1 MRDDKF
7 YDKIGIVPTKCDK
20 SIHPTNHT
28 RKRNKPNMKL
38 LRTKLNNYPFLA
50 KCLTPD
56 TLLFD
61 IETTGLSAD
70 TSYLY
75 LIGAVCLEDNE
86 PTLLQWFCDEYS
98 EEKEV
103 LASFRDFL
111 KNYPKLVHYNGTGFD
126 IPYLNK
132 KFKRHC
138 LSYAIDSEGTLDIY
152 KLLLPFKKHTSFPD
166 FKQKTLEQ
174 CAGFIRTDTF
184 SGGDLTDVYA
194 AYAGKYR
201 LATLTGNSEE
211 ADALRYV
218 MLLHN
223 HDDLVGLF
231 HLYIKTRLAD
241 FFAGTLLPS
250 VVRLEQGLLYTFDF
264 PLLPFPVSLMQN
276 DCVFTVTEKETDLL
290 LPFYEGEL
298 KYFFKDYKNY
308 YYLKYEDTA
317 VHASVAEWVDKE
329 AKEKCKPATA
339 YQKKCGTF
347 LTLPFSKPESKD
359 ELNDVPL
366 FYQDYKAL
374 PSYIEFNAGLVCN
387 PAFVSACFDIFL
399 KNK

>member
-1 MRDDKF
+1 
-7 YDKIGIVPTKCDK
+7 
-20 SIHPTNHT
+20 
-28 RKRNKPNMKL
+28 MKL
-38 LRTKLNNYPFLA
+38 IRTKLNTEKFHGLSLPA
-50 KCLTPD
+50 D

-75 LIGAVCLEDNE
+75 LIGAVYQEDGE

-103 LASFRDFL
+103 LASFRDFV
-111 KNYPKLVHYNGTGFD
+111 KNYPRLVHYNGTGFD

-138 LSYAIDSEGTLDIY
+138 LSYAIDGEGTLDIY
-152 KLLLPFKKHTSFPD
+152 KILLPFKKHTAFPD

-174 CAGFIRTDTF
+174 YAGFIREDTF
-184 SGGDLTDVYA
+184 SGGELTDVYA
-194 AYAGKYR
+194 AYTGKYR

-223 HDDLVGLF
+223 HDDLIGLF
-231 HLYIKTRLAD
+231 YLYNKTRLPD
-241 FFAGTLLPS
+241 FFAGNLQPS
-250 VVRLEQGLLYTFDF
+250 VIKLEQGLLYTFDF
-264 PLLPFPVSLMQN
+264 PLLPFPFSLMQN
-276 DCVFTVTEKETDLL
+276 DCVLTVTEKETDLL

-317 VHASVAEWVDKE
+317 VHVSVAEWVDKDV
-329 AKEKCKPATA
+329 KEKCKPATA
-339 YQKKCGTF
+339 YQKKSSTF
-347 LTLPFSKPESKD
+347 LALPFNKPEQEN
-359 ELNDVPL
+359 ELAELPL
-366 FYQDYKAL
+366 FYKEYKVL
-374 PSYIEFNAGLVCN
+374 PGYVEYTNELAVNKKFITT
-387 PAFVSACFDIFL
+387 CFDFFL
-399 KNK
+399 QKNK

>member
-1 MRDDKF
+1 MIKCELLRHNATDF
-7 YDKIGIVPTKCDK
+7 SYAINAAPRYRTKGD
-20 SIHPTNHT
+20 I
-28 RKRNKPNMKL
+28 RIMKL
-38 LRTKLNNYPFLA
+38 IRSKLNTESELGLSLPA
-50 KCLTPD
+50 D

-75 LIGAVCLEDNE
+75 LIGAICLEEGE

-103 LASFRDFL
+103 LASFRDFV
-111 KNYPKLVHYNGTGFD
+111 KNYSHLVHYNGTGFD

-152 KLLLPFKKHTSFPD
+152 KLLLPFKKHTTFPD

-174 CAGFIRTDTF
+174 YAGFIRTDAF

-194 AYAGKYR
+194 AYTGKYR

-211 ADALRYV
+211 ADALRHV

-223 HDDLVGLF
+223 HDDLIGLF
-231 HLYIKTRLAD
+231 YLYNKTKLAD
-241 FFAGTLLPS
+241 FFAGSLQPS
-250 VVRLEQGLLYTFDF
+250 VIKLEQGLLYTFDF
-264 PLLPFPVSLMQN
+264 PLLPFPISLMHN

-290 LPFYEGEL
+290 LPFYDGEL
-298 KYFFKDYKNY
+298 KFFFKDYKNY
-308 YYLKYEDTA
+308 FYLKYEDTA

-329 AKEKCKPATA
+329 AKEKCKSSTA
-339 YQKKCGTF
+339 YQKKNGTF
-347 LTLPFSKPESKD
+347 LAVPFAKPEQRE
-359 ELNDVPL
+359 ELADLPL
-366 FYQDYKAL
+366 FYREYKVL
-374 PSYIEFNAGLVCN
+374 PAYIEYNAGFVCN
-387 PAFVSACFDIFL
+387 PAFVFACFETYL
-399 KNK
+399 KK

>member
-1 MRDDKF
+1 
-7 YDKIGIVPTKCDK
+7 
-20 SIHPTNHT
+20 
-28 RKRNKPNMKL
+28 MKL
-38 LRTKLNNYPFLA
+38 IRSKINTVIGCGFSLS
-50 KCLTPD
+50 PD

-75 LIGAVCLEDNE
+75 LIGAICMEQGELM
-86 PTLLQWFCDEYS
+86 LLQWFCDEYS

-103 LASFRDFL
+103 LSSFRDFI
-111 KNYPKLVHYNGTGFD
+111 KSYTTLVHYNGTGFD

-138 LSYAIDSEGTLDIY
+138 LSYAIDGESTLDIY
-152 KLLLPFKKHTSFPD
+152 KLLLPFKKHTDFPD

-174 CAGFIRTDTF
+174 CAGFTRTDTF
-184 SGGDLTDVYA
+184 SGGDLTEVYA

-201 LATLTGNSEE
+201 LATLTGKTEE
-211 ADALRYV
+211 ADALRHV

-223 HDDLVGLF
+223 HDDLLGLL
-231 HLYIKTRLAD
+231 HLYHKTRLTD
-241 FFAGTLLPS
+241 FFAGKIQPS
-250 VVRLEQGLLYTFDF
+250 VIKLEQGLLYTFDF
-264 PLLPFPVSLMQN
+264 PLLPFPVTLMQN
-276 DCVFTVTEKETDLL
+276 DCTFAVTDKETDLL
-290 LPFYEGEL
+290 LPFYTGEL

-339 YQKKCGTF
+339 YQKKEGTF
-347 LTLPFSKPESKD
+347 LALPFSKPEQKEVFD
-359 ELNDVPL
+359 GLPL
-366 FYQDYKAL
+366 FYQEYKMMPA
-374 PSYIEFNAGLVCN
+374 YVEYTDEFACN
-387 PAFVSACFDIFL
+387 RAVITEFFHNFL
-399 KNK
+399 KK

>member
-1 MRDDKF
+1 
-7 YDKIGIVPTKCDK
+7 
-20 SIHPTNHT
+20 
-28 RKRNKPNMKL
+28 MKL
-38 LRTKLNNYPFLA
+38 IRTKLNTGNFHGLSLPS
-50 KCLTPD
+50 D

-75 LIGAVCLEDNE
+75 LIGAICLEDDE
-86 PTLLQWFCDEYS
+86 PTLIQWFCDEYS

-103 LASFRDFL
+103 LSSFRDFIKL
-111 KNYPKLVHYNGTGFD
+111 YTRLVHYNGTGFD

-138 LSYAIDSEGTLDIY
+138 LSYSIDTEGTLDIY

-166 FKQKTLEQ
+166 FKQKTIEQ
-174 CAGFIRTDTF
+174 CAGFTRTDTF

-231 HLYIKTRLAD
+231 YLYNKTKLTD
-241 FFAGTLLPS
+241 FFAGSLQPS
-250 VVRLEQGLLYTFDF
+250 VIKLEQGVLYTFDF
-264 PLLPFPVSLMQN
+264 PLLPFPISLMQN
-276 DCVFTVTEKETDLL
+276 DCIFTVTGKETDLL

-317 VHASVAEWVDKE
+317 VHVSVAEWVDKE

-339 YQKKCGTF
+339 YQKKNTIF
-347 LTLPFSKPESKD
+347 FALPFHKPEQKEGLAD
-359 ELNDVPL
+359 IPL
-366 FYQDYKAL
+366 FYREYKTL
-374 PSYIEFNAGLVCN
+374 PAYAQYNDTLAVNKDFLT
-387 PAFVSACFDIFL
+387 ACFDSFL
-399 KNK
+399 KK

>member
-1 MRDDKF
+1 
-7 YDKIGIVPTKCDK
+7 
-20 SIHPTNHT
+20 
-28 RKRNKPNMKL
+28 MKL
-38 LRTKLNNYPFLA
+38 IRSKLNTLIPTGFSLPA
-50 KCLTPD
+50 D

-75 LIGAVCLEDNE
+75 LIGAICQEEGE

-103 LASFRDFL
+103 LSSFRDFI
-111 KNYPKLVHYNGTGFD
+111 KNYTRLVHYNGTGFD

-132 KFKRHC
+132 KFQRHC

-152 KLLLPFKKHTSFPD
+152 KLLLPFKKHTDFPD

-174 CAGFIRTDTF
+174 CAGFNREDTF
-184 SGGDLTDVYA
+184 SGGDLTEVYA

-201 LATLTGNSEE
+201 LATLTGKTEE
-211 ADALRYV
+211 ADALLHV

-223 HDDLVGLF
+223 HDDLIGLF
-231 HLYIKTRLAD
+231 YLYNKTRLAD
-241 FFAGTLLPS
+241 FFSGILQPS
-250 VVRLEQGLLYTFDF
+250 VIKLEQGLLYTFDF
-264 PLLPFPVSLMQN
+264 PLLPFSLSLMQN

-290 LPFYEGEL
+290 LPFYYGEL

-317 VHASVAEWVDKE
+317 VHISVAEWVDKD

-339 YQKKCGTF
+339 YQKKNGTF
-347 LTLPFSKPESKD
+347 LALPFAKPEQKE
-359 ELNDVPL
+359 ELAELPL
-366 FYQDYKAL
+366 FYREYKML
-374 PSYIEFNAGLVCN
+374 PSHIEYNAELVCN
-387 PAFVSACFDIFL
+387 PAFVLACFTCFI
-399 KNK
+399 KK

>member
-1 MRDDKF
+1 MRDNKF
-7 YDKIGIVPTKCDK
+7 YDKIRNILTKGD
-20 SIHPTNHT
+20 IA
-28 RKRNKPNMKL
+28 MKL
-38 LRTKLNNYPFLA
+38 LRSQLNSENLMGLSLPA
-50 KCLTPD
+50 D

-75 LIGAVCLEDNE
+75 LIGAICLEE
-86 PTLLQWFCDEYS
+86 GVPTLFQWFCDEYS

-103 LASFRDFL
+103 LASFRDFV
-111 KNYPKLVHYNGTGFD
+111 KKYSKLVHYNGTGFD

-138 LSYAIDSEGTLDIY
+138 LSYAINSEGTLDIY
-152 KLLLPFKKHTSFPD
+152 KLLLPFKKYTTFPD
-166 FKQKTLEQ
+166 FKQKTIEQ
-174 CAGFIRTDTF
+174 SAGFTRTDTF
-184 SGGDLTDVYA
+184 SGGDLTEVYA

-201 LATLTGNSEE
+201 LATLTGKTEE
-211 ADALRYV
+211 ADALRSV

-223 HDDLVGLF
+223 HDDLIGLF
-231 HLYIKTRLAD
+231 YLYNKTKLAD
-241 FFAGTLLPS
+241 FLAGTLQPS
-250 VVRLEQGLLYTFDF
+250 VIKLEQGLLYTFDF
-264 PLLPFPVSLMQN
+264 PLLPFPISLMSN

-298 KYFFKDYKNY
+298 KFFFKDYKNY

-339 YQKKCGTF
+339 YQKKNGTF
-347 LTLPFSKPESKD
+347 LALPFSKPEQQE
-359 ELNDVPL
+359 ELAEIPV
-366 FYQDYKAL
+366 FYREYKLLPGYVEYDAAL
-374 PSYIEFNAGLVCN
+374 MCK
-387 PAFVSACFDIFL
+387 PAFVLACFDAFL
-399 KNK
+399 KK

>member
-1 MRDDKF
+1 MRL
-7 YDKIGIVPTKCDK
+7 I
-20 SIHPTNHT
+20 
-28 RKRNKPNMKL
+28 
-38 LRTKLNNYPFLA
+38 RTKLNKEEYRKFILPA
-50 KCLTPD
+50 D

-75 LIGAVCLEDNE
+75 LIGAICLEDGV

-103 LASFRDFL
+103 LTFFRDFI
-111 KNYPKLVHYNGTGFD
+111 KNYSCLVHYNGTGFD

-138 LSYAIDSEGTLDIY
+138 LSYVIDSEYSLDIY

-174 CAGFIRTDTF
+174 CAGFTREDTF
-184 SGGDLTDVYA
+184 SGGDLTEVYA

-201 LATLTGNSEE
+201 LATLTGKSEE
-211 ADALRYV
+211 ADALRHV

-223 HDDLVGLF
+223 HDDLIGLF
-231 HLYIKTRLAD
+231 YLYTKTKLSDFLA
-241 FFAGTLLPS
+241 GNLQPS
-250 VVRLEQGLLYTFDF
+250 VIKLEQGLLYTFDF
-264 PLLPFPVSLMQN
+264 PLLPFPINLMNN

-298 KYFFKDYKNY
+298 KFFFKDYKSY

-329 AKEKCKPATA
+329 AKEKCRPATA
-339 YQKKCGTF
+339 YQKKNGTF
-347 LTLPFSKPESKD
+347 LALPFSKPEQQE
-359 ELNDVPL
+359 ELNGIPI
-366 FYQDYKAL
+366 FYREYKML
-374 PSYIEFNAGLVCN
+374 PGYVEYDETLVCN
-387 PAFVSACFDIFL
+387 PAFITACFSIFL
-399 KNK
+399 RK

>member
-1 MRDDKF
+1 
-7 YDKIGIVPTKCDK
+7 
-20 SIHPTNHT
+20 
-28 RKRNKPNMKL
+28 MKL
-38 LRTKLNNYPFLA
+38 IRTKLNTDQFHGLSLPA
-50 KCLTPD
+50 D

-75 LIGAVCLEDNE
+75 LIGAVCLEDGA

-103 LASFRDFL
+103 LTSFRDFV
-111 KNYPKLVHYNGTGFD
+111 KNYPRLVHYNGTGFD

-152 KLLLPFKKHTSFPD
+152 KILLPYKKHTTFPD

-174 CAGFIRTDTF
+174 CAGFTREDTF
-184 SGGDLTDVYA
+184 SGGELTDVYA

-223 HDDLVGLF
+223 HDDLIGLF
-231 HLYIKTRLAD
+231 YLYNKTRLPD
-241 FFAGTLLPS
+241 FFTGNLQPS
-250 VVRLEQGLLYTFDF
+250 VIKLEQGLLYTFDF

-276 DCVFTVTEKETDLL
+276 DCVLTVTGKESDLL

-317 VHASVAEWVDKE
+317 VHVSVAEWVDKE

-339 YQKKCGTF
+339 YQKKNGMF
-347 LTLPFSKPESKD
+347 LALPFNKPEQ
-359 ELNDVPL
+359 EEEITDVPL
-366 FYQDYKAL
+366 FYQEYKML
-374 PSYIEFNAGLVCN
+374 PAYAEFDTGLVCN
-387 PAFVSACFDIFL
+387 EAFVTACFDVFL
-399 KNK
+399 RK